1 MQTPKQGNVAFID
14 YNKSEWGIIGISELF
29 RNGKILPV
37 FSVPTAVQLSETTGH
52 KLVINTFQ
60 QETNTKFLSFKTVIY
75 LKKNFKKLKG
85 KVKEPKNQQEKK

>member
-29 RNGKILPV
+29 RNGKSLPV

-60 QETNTKFLSFKTVIY
+60 QETNTKFLSFKTIIY
-75 LKKNFKKLKG
+75 LKKKIK
-85 KVKEPKNQQEKK
+85 KVKRKGQRTKEPARKK